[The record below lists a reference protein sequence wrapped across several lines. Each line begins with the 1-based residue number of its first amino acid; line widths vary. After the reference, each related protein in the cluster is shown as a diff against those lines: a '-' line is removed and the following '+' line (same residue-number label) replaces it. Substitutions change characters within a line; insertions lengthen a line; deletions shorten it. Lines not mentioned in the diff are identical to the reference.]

1 MQNLIER
8 SKIRVIIPVYN
19 AEKYLDD
26 CLNSALNQTLNEL
39 EVICITDGSSD
50 NSLQILNEYAKKI
63 QDE

>member
-19 AEKYLDD
+19 AEKYLED

-63 QDE
+63 KD

>member
-1 MQNLIER
+1 MGVFFSI
-8 SKIRVIIPVYN
+8 IIPVYN
-19 AEKYLDD
+19 AEKYLED

-63 QDE
+63 QD

>member
-8 SKIRVIIPVYN
+8 STIRVIIPVYN
-19 AEKYLDD
+19 AEKYLED

-63 QDE
+63 QAE

>member
-19 AEKYLDD
+19 AEKYLED

-50 NSLQILNEYAKKI
+50 NSLQILNEYAKGLFC
-63 QDE
+63 

>member
-19 AEKYLDD
+19 AEKYLED

-63 QDE
+63 QD